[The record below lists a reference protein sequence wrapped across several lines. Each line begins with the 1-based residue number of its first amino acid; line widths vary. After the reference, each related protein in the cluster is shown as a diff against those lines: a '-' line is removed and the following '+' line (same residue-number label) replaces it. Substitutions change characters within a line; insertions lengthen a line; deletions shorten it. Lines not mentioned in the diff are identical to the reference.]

1 MDRIDSA
8 EAPSAAPSAAAAP
21 ATSAGSQSRISPV
34 LFWIVVAAVLFR
46 ILTSVMD
53 RPKDESRTGLVKWQ
67 TLEHASDAARAGGK
81 PLLYEFGAA
90 WCGPCKLLDRE
101 WADPGIAAKV
111 NDKFVAARVVDR
123 QREDGHN
130 PPAVEELQ
138 RRYEI
143 SAFPTL
149 VVAAPDGRMLGKL
162 EGYSY
167 SIRERLGRFLDDP
180 SSAP

>member
-1 MDRIDSA
+1 MDRIDPA
-8 EAPSAAPSAAAAP
+8 AAPSTAAVP
-21 ATSAGSQSRISPV
+21 ATPAGSQSGLSPV
-34 LFWIVVAAVLFR
+34 LFWIVAAAVLFR

-53 RPKDESRTGLVKWQ
+53 RPPDENRTGLVSWQ
-67 TLEHASDAARAGGK
+67 SLEHAPELARARGK
-81 PLLYEFGAA
+81 SLLYEFGAA

-101 WADPGIAAKV
+101 WADPGVAAKV

-180 SSAP
+180 SSSAP